1 MFKAKLIENES
12 YYTLKGKQLLLLIL
26 PSVAIV
32 VLVNFNEIPIWLTIT
47 MIASYIMAI
56 ILMVI
61 NQKRIKS
68 IFGNKLIEIDV
79 NEIRIKSKVGIQQEI
94 IKLDELE
101 KIILKEEY
109 SFPQE
114 TIKEVSKELTGKTK
128 KNYLII
134 QKNNQKRKLDFEVDS
149 YYMMNQLNEIIDSWK
164 ANGYNIEKLKHE

>member
-1 MFKAKLIENES
+1 MIENKS
-12 YYTLKGKQLLLLIL
+12 YHTLKGKQLLLLIL
-26 PSVAIV
+26 PSVAIG
-32 VLVNFNEIPIWLTIT
+32 VLVNFYQIPIWLTIT
-47 MIASYIMAI
+47 MIALYIMAI

-101 KIILKEEY
+101 KILLKEDY
-109 SFPQE
+109 SIPQQ
-114 TIKEVSKELTGKTK
+114 TIKEFSKELTGKTK

-149 YYMMNQLNEIIDSWK
+149 YYMMNQLNEIIESWK